1 MIARSRGE
9 VAGSAPSLRAGGF
22 IVNDRRHRSV
32 SAANAD
38 TPPSKKLGLQQASSL
53 TLIDAPADFGARLQP
68 LPASL
73 SVRRGR
79 KPGTGLS
86 IWLVRDRARLHSC
99 MPAFAAALGSGAL
112 WIAWPKKTSGAA
124 SDLTQT
130 RVREAGLAHGMVD
143 YKISSVDET
152 WSALLFRV
160 RAASR
165 LQ

>member
-1 MIARSRGE
+1 
-9 VAGSAPSLRAGGF
+9 
-22 IVNDRRHRSV
+22 
-32 SAANAD
+32 
-38 TPPSKKLGLQQASSL
+38 
-53 TLIDAPADFGARLQP
+53 
-68 LPASL
+68 
-73 SVRRGR
+73 
-79 KPGTGLS
+79 
-86 IWLVRDRARLHSC
+86 